1 MALVHLTT
9 AAFDKAVEQGV
20 VLVDFWAT
28 WCGPCRM
35 VAPAVEKIAAQY
47 EGHALVG
54 KVDVDAEPA
63 LAQRFGIMSI
73 PTLVVLKDGREV
85 ARTVGVQP
93 MGALAA
99 MLDEHL

>member
-47 EGHALVG
+47 EGRALVG
-54 KVDVDAEPA
+54 KVDVDAQKA
-63 LAQRFGIMSI
+63 LARRHKVLSV
-73 PTLVVLKDGREV
+73 PTLMVFRDGAV
-85 ARTVGVQP
+85 TARASGVRSEEDI
-93 MGALAA
+93 LAMTKA
-99 MLDEHL
+99 